1 MKFFDTHAHYYDER
15 FAEEASVPVDTLIN
29 TLMAGDVPYIINVGT
44 SPSTSRMA
52 IAQAAAHPG
61 MYTAVGIHPTDC
73 QTIADPDAALAE
85 IEELICDK
93 SSKCVCLGEIGLDYH
108 ENEVSREI
116 QKIWFERQLRL
127 AEKLDLPVAIHMR
140 DSTADTLE
148 ILKNYS
154 VKTGVLHCFSGSC
167 ETAEIAL
174 KMGFYI
180 SFSGTVTFK
189 NAKNVAE
196 AAKIVPD
203 DRILIETDCPYL
215 APVPNRGKRNSSLFL
230 PDTIRFLA
238 NLRSTPYDEMC
249 RITYD
254 NACRVFGINE

>member
-1 MKFFDTHAHYYDER
+1 MFFDSHAHYDDGR
-15 FAEEASVPVDTLIN
+15 FDT
-29 TLMAGDVPYIINVGT
+29 D
-44 SPSTSRMA
+44 R
-52 IAQAAAHPG
+52 
-61 MYTAVGIHPTDC
+61 
-73 QTIADPDAALAE
+73 AALLDSFKQNGIDYVVNIGTN
-85 IEELICDK
+85 IET
-93 SSKCVCLGEIGLDYH
+93 SQKCLALCEKYDFVYAALGFYPEDVDGIGEDDILKLEKLCRGNKKVVAIGEIGLDYH
-108 ENEVSREI
+108 QNNTPKDT
-116 QKIWFERQLRL
+116 QMYWFERQLRL

-140 DSTADTLE
+140 ESTKDTLD
-148 ILKNYS
+148 ILQKSS

-215 APVPNRGKRNSSLFL
+215 SPEPNRGKRNSSLNL
-230 PDTIRFLA
+230 KYTAAKLA
-238 NLRSTPYDEMC
+238 ELRGTTMEEIAY
-249 RITYD
+249 ITSC
-254 NACRVFGINE
+254 NAKRMYNIK

>member
-108 ENEVSREI
+108 YDDTDKKKQLYFFRE
-116 QKIWFERQLRL
+116 QLSLADRL
-127 AEKLDLPVAIHMR
+127 NIPVCIHDR
-140 DSTADTLE
+140 DAHGDVMATVRE
-148 ILKNYS
+148 FPG
-154 VKTGVLHCFSGSC
+154 VRGVLHSYSGS
-167 ETAEIAL
+167 AEDAVTYIRL
-174 KMGFYI
+174 GYKI
-180 SFSGTVTFK
+180 SFSGTITFT
-189 NAKNVAE
+189 NARKPRE
-196 AAKIVPD
+196 CAAVLPHD
-203 DRILIETDCPYL
+203 AVLIETDCPYL
-215 APVPNRGKRNSSLFL
+215 APHPHRGTLNHSGNLIY
-230 PDTIRFLA
+230 TNAALA
-238 NLRSTPYDEMC
+238 AAWGCTPEESAAV
-249 RITYD
+249 TLD
-254 NACRVFGINE
+254 NARRFFGI